1 MLQTLQPVI
10 NLDIGKSMNT
20 FYGSNPTSTSPNRV
34 KNSRPLGIFTKTQ
47 VSLTP
52 QGLQRVHNFLLQDQ
66 SAKLLSKERV
76 CNCLKKR
83 IDKTKLREIKY
94 NEERKKALQSLKTA
108 KGQIDGI
115 IKMIEEERY
124 CMDISNQIVAA
135 QALLKRSN
143 LLILKQHLNHCVKQA
158 VINGES
164 DEKIDE
170 IMTILEKA
178 MSK

>member
-1 MLQTLQPVI
+1 M
-10 NLDIGKSMNT
+10 
-20 FYGSNPTSTSPNRV
+20 
-34 KNSRPLGIFTKTQ
+34 
-47 VSLTP
+47 
-52 QGLQRVHNFLLQDQ
+52 
-66 SAKLLSKERV
+66 
-76 CNCLKKR
+76 
-83 IDKTKLREIKY
+83 

-178 MSK
+178 LSK